1 MRSIVPVIA
10 AVGVLVSFD
19 PQAITA
25 QRHPGSTP
33 SRGPGWLPRTSFL
46 PAAAYKV
53 TKAELTAVINRLTE
67 IERLFLQV
75 DELARPEGFE
85 IEPKFYGFG
94 PQESV
99 LAYSYSAMFYVPS
112 KKIAGEGSDCISVRV
127 NDVPVRGINGMEGYH
142 DGRGKFFFEDQR
154 GDPIPGATH
163 VWNHLSPTERSW
175 VDVMFTTGNVSPL
188 EPVTRER
195 FQRAKVAFFEAFRS
209 SVPRETPYDRW
220 MAEAPRRK
228 ADREGLRAT
237 LPPAQA
243 ATLLKT
249 LEDAERGA
257 TASLKVADAADRA
270 ENARLIGIYAEM
282 VDRARAQLA
291 AMGPAD
297 RVSPAWI
304 ERRAE
309 QVSASDNPFPGD
321 LAPLVTPE
329 TPLAARV
336 FVPRPEMYQGQR
348 SRVNPRVIQVHL
360 SASLSCQAPAVQR
373 AMFQAYHRLD
383 WAALARLVEPP

>member
-1 MRSIVPVIA
+1 MRSIVPIIA

-19 PQAITA
+19 PRAVTA
-25 QRHPGSTP
+25 QRRPGSAP
-33 SRGPGWLPRTSFL
+33 SRGPGWLPRTSDL
-46 PAAAYKV
+46 SAAAYKV
-53 TKAELTAVINRLTE
+53 TKAELTAVLDRLTE
-67 IERLFLQV
+67 IERLFVRV
-75 DELARPEGFE
+75 DELARPVGFE

-94 PQESV
+94 PMESV
-99 LAYSYSAMFYVPS
+99 LSYGYFAMFYVPS

-127 NDVPVRGINGMEGYH
+127 NHLPVLGINGMAGYR
-142 DGRGKFFFEDQR
+142 DDRGEFVFEDPR

-163 VWNHLSPTERSW
+163 VWGHLSPTERSS
-175 VDVMFTTGNVSPL
+175 VDVMFTSGNVSPL

-195 FQRAKVAFFEAFRS
+195 FQRAKAAFFEAFRS

-243 ATLLKT
+243 AALLKT
-249 LEDAERGA
+249 LEDAERDA
-257 TASLKVADAADRA
+257 TASLKAADAADRA
-270 ENARLIGIYAEM
+270 ENARLIEVYTRPVE
-282 VDRARAQLA
+282 RARAQLA

-297 RVSPAWI
+297 RVAPAWI

-309 QVSASDNPFPGD
+309 PPGVNPFPGD

-336 FVPRPEMYQGQR
+336 VVPRLEMYQGQR
-348 SRVNPRVIQVHL
+348 SRLNPRVIQVQL
-360 SASLSCQAPAVQR
+360 IISCQAPAVQR
-373 AMFQAYHRLD
+373 AMFQAYHKLD
-383 WAALARLVEPP
+383 WAALARLVEAR